1 MAVQAYTLNT
11 AGPASAVHTLAID
24 NPKIK
29 IAGCP
34 GKAKVDIY
42 LSFDGSDPDATDK
55 AMTIE
60 KDSVF
65 VLNAKTGNR
74 VKFVGHEIQAADS
87 VAVEIE
93 NG

>member
-1 MAVQAYTLNT
+1 MAAQAYTLNISGT
-11 AGPASAVHTLAID
+11 ASAVHTLAID
-24 NPKIK
+24 NPKVK
-29 IAGCP
+29 ISGCP
-34 GKAKVDIY
+34 GKARVDLY
-42 LSFDGSDPDATDK
+42 LSFDGSDPDASDK
-55 AMTIE
+55 CMTIE

-74 VKFVGHEIQAADS
+74 VKFVGHEIQTSDS